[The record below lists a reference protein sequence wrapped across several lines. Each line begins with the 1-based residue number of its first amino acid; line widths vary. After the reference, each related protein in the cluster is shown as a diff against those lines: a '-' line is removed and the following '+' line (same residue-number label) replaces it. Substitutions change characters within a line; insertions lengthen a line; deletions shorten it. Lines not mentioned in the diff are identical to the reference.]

1 MLELADTAVNFI
13 EIEDSTIVFTIERSD
28 PLDRIAT
35 TVAIFSYSSQKI
47 DIDTSILILEVSQ
60 RMNDIQK
67 LKPNERPVLK
77 QGSDNDWNIF
87 VQDGLNG
94 CGYGPLNLDG
104 DFGTQTLA
112 EVKRFQQDLG
122 LAVNGTVDVATW
134 TALDNHQ
141 KQFGWQAE
149 WPSALS
155 LTGIGGT
162 DTLTNV
168 EANMIPA
175 AKQLMGTS
183 PRFWGRYFQ
192 GNSRDGE
199 YLHNQEDK
207 PLHNAG
213 IRVLPISRQTNR
225 VNGTQ
230 QDGMVL
236 GTSHAND
243 VLVTFGEDYLAAQG
257 NSFYIFLDVEGVG
270 SQPSLSKEFYQG
282 WSKAVTQASIKV
294 KLLPSVYL
302 NGSDKTTLR
311 NLSTAIKEASPCL
324 GIWLARYVSNP
335 LIKPWNR
342 EGVKLNPAVP
352 CKVLIHQYIG
362 DVDPGTGKV
371 NPSNGVYD
379 FNQINPFLD
388 NPESVLQRMILPPS

>member
-1 MLELADTAVNFI
+1 LL
-13 EIEDSTIVFTIERSD
+13 S
-28 PLDRIAT
+28 
-35 TVAIFSYSSQKI
+35 FSYSSQKI

-87 VQDGLNG
+87 LQDALNG
-94 CGYGPLNLDG
+94 CGYSPLALDG
-104 DFGTQTLA
+104 DFGAQTLA
-112 EVKRFQQDLG
+112 QVKRFQQDLG
-122 LAVNGTVDVATW
+122 LTVNGIVDVATW

-162 DTLTNV
+162 DTLINV
-168 EANMIPA
+168 EANMIPE

-183 PRFWGRYFQ
+183 PQFWGRYFQ

-199 YLHNQEDK
+199 YLHKQEDK
-207 PLHNAG
+207 PLHDAG

-270 SQPSLSKEFYQG
+270 GQPSLSKEFYQG
-282 WSKAVTQASIKV
+282 WSKAVTQASSKV

-302 NGSDKTTLR
+302 NGSDDKTLR
-311 NLSTAIKEASPCL
+311 NLSTAIKEGSPCL
-324 GIWLARYVSNP
+324 GIWLARYVNTP

-342 EGVKLNPAVP
+342 QGVKLNPAVP
-352 CKVLIHQYIG
+352 CKILIHQYIG
-362 DVDPGTGKV
+362 DVSG
-371 NPSNGVYD
+371 GVYD

-388 NPESVLQRMILPPS
+388 NPELVLQRLILPPS